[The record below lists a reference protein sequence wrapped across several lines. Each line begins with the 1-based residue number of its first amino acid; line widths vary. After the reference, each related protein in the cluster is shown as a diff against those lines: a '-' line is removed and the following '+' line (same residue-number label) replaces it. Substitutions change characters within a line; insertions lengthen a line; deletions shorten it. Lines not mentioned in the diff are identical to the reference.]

1 MKQIIARLR
10 TFGLRQIITVFLAT
24 ITFLLVPVFNHTAS
38 LQAQAASQAV
48 DADPY
53 NPVTGDTLKRIQEKA
68 EDLGDSPDRP
78 IGQTGL
84 KNIKKLGENIPETL
98 DLKARQTGITFDTN
112 EPNKLEAMEKAQQKV
127 ENK

>member
-10 TFGLRQIITVFLAT
+10 INLRQVVAAVLVAIAFLVIPA
-24 ITFLLVPVFNHTAS
+24 FSYSTA
-38 LQAQAASQAV
+38 LQAQAAPQNIE
-48 DADPY
+48 ADPY
-53 NPVTGDTLKRIQEKA
+53 NPVTSDTVKRIQEKA

-98 DLKARQTGITFDTN
+98 DLKARQTRVTFDS
-112 EPNKLEAMEKAQQKV
+112 NKGDKLGAMEKAQQNV
-127 ENK
+127 EKK